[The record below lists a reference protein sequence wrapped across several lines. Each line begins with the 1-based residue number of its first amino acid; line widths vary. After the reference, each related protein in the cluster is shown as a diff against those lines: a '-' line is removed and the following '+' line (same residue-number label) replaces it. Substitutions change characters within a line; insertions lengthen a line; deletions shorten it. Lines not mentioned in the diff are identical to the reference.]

1 MRVLVARVGK
11 SHGLRGEVTV
21 VLHTDA
27 PEERFTAGAVLEG
40 SGGPPWADHLTVSGV
55 RVHNG
60 RWLVAFAEAADR
72 TAAEALRGTELYADV
87 PGGAESAED
96 GWYEEELVGLR
107 ADLPDGTVLGDVIGL
122 QPRPAQ
128 DLLQV
133 RHTDGRVGLIPFVHD
148 LVPVV
153 DVAGGR
159 VVIDPPGGIF
169 DVDVTDGQ
177 PGPR

>member
-21 VLHTDA
+21 LLHTDA
-27 PEERFTAGAVLEG
+27 PEERFTPGTVLEA
-40 SGGPPWADHLTVSGV
+40 SGGPPGAHALTVSGV

-60 RWLVAFAEAADR
+60 RWLVKFAEATDR
-72 TAAEALRGTELYADV
+72 TAAEALRGTELYADA
-87 PGGAESAED
+87 PEGADSTGD
-96 GWYEEELVGLR
+96 GWYEEEMVGLR
-107 ADLPDGTVLGDVIGL
+107 ADLPDGTVLGEVIGL

-133 RHTDGRVGLIPFVHD
+133 RRQDGCVGLIPFVHA

-153 DVAGGR
+153 DVAAGR

-169 DVDVTDGQ
+169 DIDIPDPQ
-177 PGPR
+177 QRPR